1 MMHNYKKVNKFSV
14 KYVRTSN
21 NGWVAIFDEE
31 ELQDFAIEN
40 LMGIRV
46 LELAEAIK
54 KWQDHE
60 VVGEFY
66 TLAALRYCSKMD
78 RVRRYLGKKGNRFV
92 DQVREKNLIVTHGV
106 TKADWESPMM
116 KNRSLG
122 R

>member
-1 MMHNYKKVNKFSV
+1 MHNYKKVDKFSV

-21 NGWVAIFDEE
+21 NGWVAIFDED

-106 TKADWESPMM
+106 TKADWESPM
-116 KNRSLG
+116 KRKSIG
-122 R
+122 C

>member
-1 MMHNYKKVNKFSV
+1 MHNYKKVNKFSV

>member
-1 MMHNYKKVNKFSV
+1 MTNFDKLDKFSV

-21 NGWVAIFDEE
+21 NRWVAIFDEE
-31 ELQDFAIEN
+31 ELQDFAVEN

-66 TLAALRYCSKMD
+66 TLAALRYCSKMS

-92 DQVREKNLIVTHGV
+92 DRVKEKYLIVTHGV
-106 TKADWESPMM
+106 TKVDCESSR
-116 KNRSLG
+116 KNSKSISL
-122 R
+122 